1 MMPKWRTAHRVADW
15 LWRHAR
21 LLVALALHIAATIL
35 FPVFALSLMPIAT
48 APTLQAESYLARQA
62 VSIETLVAAMLAYW
76 AWLQLEAHRL
86 VRPVLLARLRSR
98 ERRLFALALNL
109 LFILAVA
116 TLARSP
122 DAPEAARVLLLLDLL
137 TLTLATR
144 IHYSHLKAYFDTLL
158 RVWQWLKAR
167 LEPVRQ
173 SAAQGVQQ
181 YLQRAAVLIAASKLW
196 VGISEF
202 LESPDP
208 ARGLLVLV
216 GVMLLIALLRRP
228 RTTPPPNDLAD

>member
-1 MMPKWRTAHRVADW
+1 MPKWRTAHRVADW
-15 LWRHAR
+15 LWRHGR

-116 TLARSP
+116 TLARSG
-122 DAPEAARVLLLLDLL
+122 
-137 TLTLATR
+137 
-144 IHYSHLKAYFDTLL
+144 
-158 RVWQWLKAR
+158 AR
-167 LEPVRQ
+167 LTPAGLAHADPRHPHPLLA
-173 SAAQGVQQ
+173 SQGV
-181 YLQRAAVLIAASKLW
+181 LRHPASRLAVAEGA
-196 VGISEF
+196 
-202 LESPDP
+202 P
-208 ARGLLVLV
+208 
-216 GVMLLIALLRRP
+216 
-228 RTTPPPNDLAD
+228 

>member
-1 MMPKWRTAHRVADW
+1 
-15 LWRHAR
+15 
-21 LLVALALHIAATIL
+21 
-35 FPVFALSLMPIAT
+35 
-48 APTLQAESYLARQA
+48 
-62 VSIETLVAAMLAYW
+62 MLAYLV
-76 AWLQLEAHRL
+76 WLYLEAHRL
-86 VRPVLLARLRSR
+86 VRPALLARIRSR
-98 ERRLFALALNL
+98 ERRLFVLVLNL
-109 LFILAVA
+109 MFILAVA
-116 TLARSP
+116 TLSRSP
-122 DAPEAARVLLLLDLL
+122 DASEVTRVLLLLDLL
-137 TLTLATR
+137 TLVLAIR

-173 SAAQGVQQ
+173 SAAQVVQQ

-208 ARGLLVLV
+208 ARGLLVLF

-228 RTTPPPNDLAD
+228 RVPPPPNDLMD

>member
-1 MMPKWRTAHRVADW
+1 VSPS
-15 LWRHAR
+15 
-21 LLVALALHIAATIL
+21 
-35 FPVFALSLMPIAT
+35 FASGRGGT
-48 APTLQAESYLARQA
+48 
-62 VSIETLVAAMLAYW
+62 
-76 AWLQLEAHRL
+76 
-86 VRPVLLARLRSR
+86 
-98 ERRLFALALNL
+98 
-109 LFILAVA
+109 
-116 TLARSP
+116 
-122 DAPEAARVLLLLDLL
+122 
-137 TLTLATR
+137 ATR

-158 RVWQWLKAR
+158 RVWQWLKVR

-216 GVMLLIALLRRP
+216 GILIVIALLLGARN
-228 RTTPPPNDLAD
+228 TPTRNSPD

>member
-1 MMPKWRTAHRVADW
+1 MPDWRTAHRVADW

-35 FPVFALSLMPIAT
+35 FPVFALSLTPIAT
-48 APTLQAESYLARQA
+48 APTLQAESHLARQA
-62 VSIETLVAAMLAYW
+62 VDLAPFVAAMLAYW
-76 AWLQLEAHRL
+76 AWLYLEAHRL

-98 ERRLFALALNL
+98 ARRLFVLVLNL
-109 LFILAVA
+109 MFILAVA
-116 TLARSP
+116 TLSRSLN
-122 DAPEAARVLLLLDLL
+122 APEVARVLLLLDLL
-137 TLTLATR
+137 TLFLAIR

-158 RVWQWLKAR
+158 RVLQWLKAR

-173 SAAQGVQQ
+173 SAAQVVQQ

-216 GVMLLIALLRRP
+216 GILIVIALLFGARN
-228 RTTPPPNDLAD
+228 TPTRNSPD

>member
-137 TLTLATR
+137 TLVLAIR

-216 GVMLLIALLRRP
+216 GILIVIALLLGARN
-228 RTTPPPNDLAD
+228 TPTRNSPD

>member
-1 MMPKWRTAHRVADW
+1 MPDSRTAHRVANW
-15 LWRHAR
+15 SWRHAR

-35 FPVFALSLMPIAT
+35 FPVFALSLTPIAT
-48 APTLQAESYLARQA
+48 APTLQAESQLARQA
-62 VSIETLVAAMLAYW
+62 VDPTPFVAAMLAYW
-76 AWLQLEAHRL
+76 AWLYLEAHRL
-86 VRPVLLARLRSR
+86 VRPALLSRLPGR
-98 ERRLFALALNL
+98 ERRLFALVMTL

-116 TLARSP
+116 TLSRSP
-122 DAPEAARVLLLLDLL
+122 DAPEAAGVLLLLDLL
-137 TLTLATR
+137 TLFLAIR

-158 RVWQWLKAR
+158 RVLQWLKAR

-173 SAAQGVQQ
+173 SAAQVVQQ
-181 YLQRAAVLIAASKLW
+181 YLQRAAVLVAASKLW

-216 GVMLLIALLRRP
+216 GILIVIALLLGARN
-228 RTTPPPNDLAD
+228 TPTRNSPD